1 MQDVKIT
8 RLAELRARALL
19 TQEALAARS
28 GVHRNTISKLETG
41 ERGAAHARTVMKLAK
56 ALGVEPWELSSASYP
71 PAVEDRH
78 GGDGRVSGTSLV
90 GRLGLRRGTNLPA
103 SKATVLE
110 GARLLQEALV
120 GLDEDLDPRVHHAM
134 EFASLLL
141 QGWSDEEAE
150 KEANRRVYEL
160 REEEFGGKET
170 GFDG

>member
-1 MQDVKIT
+1 M
-8 RLAELRARALL
+8 
-19 TQEALAARS
+19 
-28 GVHRNTISKLETG
+28 
-41 ERGAAHARTVMKLAK
+41 
-56 ALGVEPWELSSASYP
+56 
-71 PAVEDRH
+71 
-78 GGDGRVSGTSLV
+78 V